1 MEFEVVNQVQSRWT
15 DGRTFSAM
23 PGRRVTVDDADT
35 DAVAHMRHLV
45 TAGDAVE
52 IKPKK
57 AAKKEPETV
66 AKIVKPPEPP
76 PATGA
81 APTNEELRDDLRERG
96 LPVSG
101 NKDELIE
108 RLADDDADQAE
119 AAKNPPAGKGDDE

>member
-35 DAVAHMRHLV
+35 DAVAHMRHLAA
-45 TAGDAVE
+45 AGDVIE

-66 AKIVKPPEPP
+66 AKIVKPDPAPP
-76 PATGA
+76 VSTV

-101 NKDELIE
+101 NKEELIE
-108 RLADDDADQAE
+108 RLADDDAEQAKE
-119 AAKNPPAGKGDDE
+119 KADDE